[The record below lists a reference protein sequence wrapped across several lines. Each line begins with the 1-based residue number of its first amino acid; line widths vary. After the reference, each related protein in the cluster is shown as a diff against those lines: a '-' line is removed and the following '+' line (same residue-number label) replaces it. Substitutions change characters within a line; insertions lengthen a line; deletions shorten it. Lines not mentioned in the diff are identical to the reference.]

1 MYLKLLEKGAIEKTA
16 EVTGDL
22 TGNNIA
28 DKITRFSK
36 TSLQNNWET
45 NKKEILI
52 EKYIFPRER
61 QKIIDDLGLV

>member
-1 MYLKLLEKGAIEKTA
+1 MYLKLLQKGAAEKTA

-28 DKITRFSK
+28 DKITTVSK

-45 NKKEILI
+45 NKEEILI
-52 EKYIFPRER
+52 ERYISPIKR
-61 QKIIDDLGLV
+61 QKIIDGLGLM

>member
-1 MYLKLLEKGAIEKTA
+1 MILLNNLLQMYLKLLEKGAIEKTA

-36 TSLQNNWET
+36 TLLQNN
-45 NKKEILI
+45 
-52 EKYIFPRER
+52 
-61 QKIIDDLGLV
+61 